1 MSCNIL
7 ALVESVFPPNFV
19 FHFKIYKTKLALG
32 SPQIGFTAVLCY
44 VERRPTTSLLTQIH
58 DQYVS
63 PAPICSDG
71 EIGTAPMCIG
81 AVILIH
87 SDISFMSKC
96 GDLGVVTLS
105 VGVVT
110 LCIGVV
116 TLCVGVVIL
125 MRRSSI

>member
-1 MSCNIL
+1 M
-7 ALVESVFPPNFV
+7 ALIESVFPPNFA
-19 FHFKIYKTKLALG
+19 FNFKTYKTKLALG

-44 VERRPTTSLLTQIH
+44 VERRPLTSLLTQTH

-71 EIGTAPMCIG
+71 EIGTAPMCVG

-87 SDISFMSKC
+87 SDVSVMSWC
-96 GDLGVVTLS
+96 GDIGVVTLI
-105 VGVVT
+105 VGMVT

-116 TLCVGVVIL
+116 TLYA
-125 MRRSSI
+125 